1 MRFSNRRN
9 DKVKAAVVNK
19 GVQLQE
25 RVGTVLAAQFLKN
38 NNVDI
43 AVVLR
48 VLNRPKG
55 RRNYA

>member
-1 MRFSNRRN
+1 MRLSNRRN
-9 DKVKAAVVNK
+9 DKVKAAVVDK

-38 NNVDI
+38 NNVNID
-43 AVVLR
+43 VVLR